1 MPKQEV
7 TVEDGKYTVVFDD
20 GKLYALRYGERWR
33 DLTGDKFVY
42 ALMCR
47 IQALEAEK
55 AEASTLTL
63 DPKVMMKPNPIL
75 DDLPF
80 VEVPAGVSY
89 RYERASEPFATIH
102 VDGSFIH
109 TVWAKG
115 HPEPGAYKVAL
126 IKEN

>member
-1 MPKQEV
+1 MPKEQV
-7 TVEDGKYTVVFDD
+7 TVEDGKYTVVFED
-20 GKLYALRYGERWR
+20 GKLYALRYGEPWR

-55 AEASTLTL
+55 AEASTLML
-63 DPKVMMKPNPIL
+63 DPKTMLQPNAL
-75 DDLPF
+75 LAELKF
-80 VEVPAGVSY
+80 TEVPAGVAY